1 MPTRQRMTHRRRL
14 TTRQLV
20 LIAVLALLGSGGTF
34 ALVTGSASAQL
45 RSDSGHAG
53 GWQRPNPGNGTKAG
67 GGPGDG
73 GQSGSAAPPSPVP
86 ASASSTGGGAQ
97 TNGPSPEDFTDIRSV
112 RPNVQRAANR
122 RGASRGTFTARCG
135 RNENKHHNPDNF
147 IVAPGVANGA
157 HHVHDYVGNL
167 STDGFS
173 TNESLAAA
181 GTTCAR
187 GDKSTYFW
195 PVLRTRSANDAPDA
209 DGNTGAILRATSV
222 RLLFGGSPATKVVA
236 MPSTLRIIMGDAKSF
251 TNGVANARASWSC
264 TGFENRQLTDKYPL
278 CPRGSRVVRTLNFP
292 SCWDGTNTDSANH
305 RAHVV
310 FADDAGRC
318 QAGFKA
324 VPQLRMRLTYK
335 VPQGPNYALDSFPE
349 QLHKPVTDHADFANF
364 MPAGLMNQ
372 VVGCINGNR
381 TCG

>member
-1 MPTRQRMTHRRRL
+1 MEFLAAMSAANGQDFDQKFANILRLAHGQVFSVIAQVRATTRNSLVRELADQANATVLDHITVLEKTGLVDFDRIAADTTASPTDPAAAVPVSPAPGEPTFIVTPSPTYSLPRRLLPPAAAAEMSDPMPTRQRMTHRRRL

-167 STDGFS
+167 EHRRLLDQRVTGRGRHDLRPRGQVDVL
-173 TNESLAAA
+173 LAGAA
-181 GTTCAR
+181 HPLRQRRAGRRRQHRRHPA
-187 GDKSTYFW
+187 GD
-195 PVLRTRSANDAPDA
+195 
-209 DGNTGAILRATSV
+209 LRATAL
-222 RLLFGGSPATKVVA
+222 RRQPGDQGG
-236 MPSTLRIIMGDAKSF
+236 GDA
-251 TNGVANARASWSC
+251 VHA
-264 TGFENRQLTDKYPL
+264 
-278 CPRGSRVVRTLNFP
+278 
-292 SCWDGTNTDSANH
+292 
-305 RAHVV
+305 
-310 FADDAGRC
+310 ADHHG
-318 QAGFKA
+318 
-324 VPQLRMRLTYK
+324 
-335 VPQGPNYALDSFPE
+335 
-349 QLHKPVTDHADFANF
+349 
-364 MPAGLMNQ
+364 
-372 VVGCINGNR
+372 
-381 TCG
+381 